1 MSNKRELNTREKRL
15 LFLCLG
21 TIFVI
26 INVICFRGFSLQR
39 KALTES
45 IKHLTE
51 EAADDKIWLNDRAFW
66 AKRQDWLTK
75 HMPYTDST
83 GRSQGQLLD
92 ELQNSAL
99 DAQLKVTNQVLHDEP
114 TKETDF
120 KEVSLSLRVRGDH
133 DVLLRWLLSL
143 QSPEK
148 FEAIKSFDLQLDTR
162 GKDKTPQAECNL
174 TVARWFNPESSAEP
188 QPAEVANPLAPP
200 DPLGS
205 AGQ

>member
-1 MSNKRELNTREKRL
+1 MSKRTLNTREKRL
-15 LFLCLG
+15 LLLCLG
-21 TIFVI
+21 TIVI
-26 INVICFRGFSLQR
+26 IVNVIFFRGFNLQR

-45 IKHLTE
+45 IKRLSD

-92 ELQNSAL
+92 ELQNTAL
-99 DAQLKVTNQVLHDEP
+99 DAQLKVSNQVLHDEP
-114 TKETDF
+114 TKEADY
-120 KEVSLSLRVRGDH
+120 KEVSLSIKVRGDH

-148 FEAIKSFDLQLDTR
+148 FEAMKTFDLQLDTK

-188 QPAEVANPLAPP
+188 LPAEVANPLAPP

-205 AGQ
+205 VSQ